1 MIIATNVNKSF
12 GKLKVLDNVS
22 LTLNKG
28 QAISLIGPNGSGKTT
43 FIKCLLG
50 MVVPDAG
57 FITFNQQNILKD
69 WRYRSQIGYM
79 PQIGRYPDNMT
90 IGQTLDMMK
99 DIRKGMNNVTDD
111 ELYCAFSLDKI
122 QGKKMRTL
130 SGGTRQKVSATLA
143 FLFSPDVL
151 ILDEVLAV
159 GDEAFQRKCNDYFM
173 ERKASGKTTILVTHD
188 MGAVKK
194 YCNRAVL
201 IENGLVKAIG
211 NPENVANQYSF
222 DNSVPIHVEV
232 EDSESTIEPERI
244 IVDHFQLN
252 LLTPQQIT
260 PGDPI
265 RFNIEFNVLED
276 VETYV
281 ALSLTDI
288 DRNIWIY
295 NDNSMDQLVHGIG
308 HKKVYYECSL
318 PAVNNLKLKLEVTV
332 RDKTGKMLAFSD
344 ATQTPIIMVNRT
356 DIANDDVSA
365 LDSASGLLQRN
376 GQWKFL

>member
-90 IGQTLDMMK
+90 IGQTFGMMK

-111 ELYCAFSLDKI
+111 ELFYAFGLDKI

-151 ILDEVLAV
+151 ILDEPTAGLDPLAS
-159 GDEAFQRKCNDYFM
+159 EILKQKILKEKN
-173 ERKASGKTTILVTHD
+173 KGKLILITSHILSDLDDIISEIVYLQDGRLQFHKSLEEL
-188 MGAVKK
+188 KK
-194 YCNRAVL
+194 ETGQDKLSRA
-201 IENGLVKAIG
+201 
-211 NPENVANQYSF
+211 
-222 DNSVPIHVEV
+222 
-232 EDSESTIEPERI
+232 
-244 IVDHFQLN
+244 
-252 LLTPQQIT
+252 
-260 PGDPI
+260 
-265 RFNIEFNVLED
+265 
-276 VETYV
+276 
-281 ALSLTDI
+281 
-288 DRNIWIY
+288 
-295 NDNSMDQLVHGIG
+295 
-308 HKKVYYECSL
+308 
-318 PAVNNLKLKLEVTV
+318 
-332 RDKTGKMLAFSD
+332 
-344 ATQTPIIMVNRT
+344 
-356 DIANDDVSA
+356 IAQVMKN
-365 LDSASGLLQRN
+365 
-376 GQWKFL
+376 